1 MQMMRKLSES
11 VCPDFLV
18 LKVVSVRVV
27 LGTMLEKRVC
37 SFRSKGEVVKLL
49 ALNLE
54 CCPI

>member
-1 MQMMRKLSES
+1 MMRKLSES